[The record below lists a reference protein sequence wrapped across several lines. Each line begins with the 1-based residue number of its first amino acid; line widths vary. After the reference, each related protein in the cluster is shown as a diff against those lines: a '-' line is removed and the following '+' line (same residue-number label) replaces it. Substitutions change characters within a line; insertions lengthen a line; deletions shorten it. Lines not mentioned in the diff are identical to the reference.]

1 MKTILVLT
9 DLTKKSENAALYA
22 LKLAER
28 MDANILLY
36 HSFKV
41 FQTVAMAETGIWPA
55 EEHTVVEN
63 ECLAEL
69 KKLADRLAKHHQPG
83 NFKPVVNV
91 FCETG
96 DLGSR
101 VARIVDEK
109 NIDIIVMGAKS
120 DDVLSHILFGSDT
133 SNVIDE
139 VKCPLLFVPEQ
150 CSFHP
155 YKTIVFSTDLKK
167 AYPKAV
173 GFLVDIARLK
183 NSDIIV
189 THVGDGGNFTQVQ
202 AVELI
207 KDVFEYP
214 NVTYR
219 QIPQGSISEQL
230 NKFSNF
236 VQADL
241 TVMIHHQHTLFGEMI
256 PGSSSKKMLYSHKVP
271 LLILPD

>member
-41 FQTVAMAETGIWPA
+41 FQTIAMAETGIWPA
-55 EEHTVVEN
+55 EDYSVIEN
-63 ECLAEL
+63 ECITEL
-69 KKLADRLAKHHQPG
+69 KKLADRLCKHHQPG
-83 NFKPVVNV
+83 NFKPAINV

-101 VARIVDEK
+101 VTSIVDDK
-109 NIDIIVMGAKS
+109 NISLVIMGAKG

-133 SNVIDE
+133 SNVLDE
-139 VKCPLLFVPEQ
+139 VKCPILFVPDQ
-150 CSFHP
+150 CHFTP

-173 GFLVDIARLK
+173 SFLVELATLK
-183 NSDIIV
+183 NSDIII
-189 THVGDGGNFTQVQ
+189 THIGEGGNFSPIQILDLV
-202 AVELI
+202 
-207 KDVFEYP
+207 KNVFEYP
-214 NVTYR
+214 SASFR
-219 QIPQGSISEQL
+219 QIPQGNISEQL
-230 NKFSNF
+230 NKFTNF

-241 TVMIHHQHTLFGEMI
+241 AVMIHHQHTLLGEMI
-256 PGSSSKKMLYSHKVP
+256 PGSSSKKMLYNHKVP